1 MHENHIRNHRYRPQN
16 QLLTGV
22 QTIQVDRVLSALRC
36 CAGGEKQGIDMTDV
50 PWYIEKNRRY
60 HNPGNY
66 VYIVDCD
73 EEEVASVF
81 PRGHSCAGWF
91 ISGGTWPCYLVAL
104 NI

>member
-1 MHENHIRNHRYRPQN
+1 M
-16 QLLTGV
+16 

-73 EEEVASVF
+73 EGEVASVF
-81 PRGHSCAGWF
+81 PRGHSCAAWF
-91 ISGGTWPCYLVAL
+91 ISGGNMAMLSGGSEYIVCRARRFFLSE
-104 NI
+104 